1 VLGLSADGT
10 VSLSLGGEARVTCE
24 RFGNQNFGLTPPD
37 PYG

>member
-10 VSLSLGGEARVTCE
+10 VSLSLGGEARVTYE